1 VNEEVTV
8 ATAADMRALGRR
20 LAVVLGAGDLV
31 ILSGPLGAG
40 KTTLTQGI
48 GEGLGVRGP
57 VTSPTFVIARVHPPL
72 AAVPAAGVGQL
83 PGGRGLAGHRP
94 ALVHADAYRLGSAL
108 ELDDLDLDADTAT
121 SVTVV
126 EWGEGLAEGLAEDR
140 LEITIAT
147 RSAGAEGREDVAGLA
162 DLPGETTSADPSEEA
177 WQNSPRTV
185 RVRGI
190 GARWEDIRLP
200 PADVAD
206 RL

>member
-1 VNEEVTV
+1 MEVTV
-8 ATAADMRALGRR
+8 STAAAMRALGRR
-20 LAVVLGAGDLV
+20 LALVLRPGDLV

-72 AAVPAAGVGQL
+72 AGGVL
-83 PGGRGLAGHRP
+83 REAKP

-108 ELDDLDLDADTAT
+108 ELDDLDLDTDTAT

-126 EWGEGLAEGLAEDR
+126 EWGEGLAEGLAADR
-140 LEITIAT
+140 LEIMITPHEDGGFP
-147 RSAGAEGREDVAGLA
+147 GADGSPGSLEGDTL
-162 DLPGETTSADPSEEA
+162 
-177 WQNSPRTV
+177 RTV
-185 RVRGI
+185 RITGVGE
-190 GARWEDIRLP
+190 RWQDIQLP
-200 PADVAD
+200 PVDHAD

>member
-1 VNEEVTV
+1 MNEEVSA

-20 LAVVLGAGDLV
+20 LATVLTAGDLV

-48 GEGLGVRGP
+48 GEGLGIRGP

-72 AAVPAAGVGQL
+72 QGAQRAAAALGPPA
-83 PGGRGLAGHRP
+83 GGRTGSRP

-108 ELDDLDLDADTAT
+108 ELDDLDLDTDTGT

-126 EWGEGLAEGLAEDR
+126 EWGEGVAEGLAEDR
-140 LEITIAT
+140 LEITIIPGPA
-147 RSAGAEGREDVAGLA
+147 APGHALA
-162 DLPGETTSADPSEEA
+162 QEPES
-177 WQNSPRTV
+177 SPRTV
-185 RVRGI
+185 RVRGV
-190 GARWEDIRLP
+190 GERWRDIQLP
-200 PADVAD
+200 PASGGD